1 MIIHIMNIVIIILL
15 LCIWWD
21 LTVSFHELKE
31 DINHKIKDNIEYR
44 KQQNK

>member
-1 MIIHIMNIVIIILL
+1 MNIVIIILL

-31 DINHKIKDNIEYR
+31 DINHNKKNNIEYR
-44 KQQNK
+44 KTIINEDRR